1 MLLASAYS
9 GHMNKH
15 TRLLAIA
22 LCQSTSDVDHMV
34 AALNFSLPDD
44 GSVPDW
50 VELIPAGNTVQGV
63 DGRSW
68 KKGDPQAIVDAS
80 INNASATS
88 GEIPFDWEH
97 STELKAPNGEQAPA
111 SGWIKQLQARE
122 NGSIWGRVEWN
133 KSGRNS
139 ISNKE
144 YRFISP
150 VFAYRKSDGAISHLT
165 SAALTN
171 KPNLQLM
178 ALNRVGSLK
187 PESLHQ
193 ENEPMLAKAIRDAL
207 GLPETASET
216 DAATAI
222 NSLKGDLE
230 TARNQAVTPSLDKF
244 VPRGDYDTALN
255 RAAAAEQSLAS
266 IQQASR
272 DAEIESV
279 IGQALKDG
287 KITPATAEYHKANCQ
302 REGGIEAFK
311 KFVSTAPVIA
321 DSSGL
326 EGKTPGQTETA
337 MNSEQTKI
345 ANMFG
350 NSAED
355 LAKYREEN

>member
-15 TRLLAIA
+15 ASLLAIA
-22 LCQSTSDVDHMV
+22 ICQSTADVDHMV

-50 VELIPAGNTVQGV
+50 VELIPAGNTVQGK

-68 KKGDPQAIVDAS
+68 KKGDPNAIVEAS
-80 INNASATS
+80 VNNASATH

-97 STELKAPNGEQAPA
+97 STELRAPNGEKAPA
-111 SGWIKQLQARE
+111 SGWIKELQARE
-122 NGSIWGRVEWN
+122 NGSIWGRIEWTS
-133 KSGRNS
+133 SGRNS
-139 ISNKE
+139 ISSKE

-150 VFAYRKSDGAISHLT
+150 VFAYRKSDGSISHLT

-171 KPNLQLM
+171 NPNLQLM

-187 PESLHQ
+187 PGSIHQ

-207 GLPETASET
+207 GLSETASEN

-230 TARNQAVTPSLDKF
+230 TARNHAATPPLEKF
-244 VPRGDYDTALN
+244 VPRGDYDTAMN
-255 RAAAAEQSLAS
+255 RAVAAEQSLAS
-266 IQQASR
+266 IKQATR
-272 DAEIESV
+272 DAEIETV
-279 IGQALKDG
+279 IGQALKAG
-287 KITPATAEYHKANCQ
+287 KITPSTVEYHKANCQ

-311 KFVSTAPVIA
+311 QFASTAPVIA
-321 DSSGL
+321 DKSGL
-326 EGKTPGQTETA
+326 DGKKPDGNETA
-337 MNSEQTKI
+337 MNAEQKKI

-355 LAKYREEN
+355 LAKNREEN